1 MIHSMVR
8 MVLPARQLNEV
19 MGILAPMV
27 QRIRTEEG
35 CVDCQ
40 LHKDVLEE
48 NVVILEETWASEADL
63 ERHIRSQ
70 DYRQLLLIME
80 LAKARPEVR
89 FDTVSRSTGFET
101 IQKIRE

>member
-8 MVLPARQLNEV
+8 MVLPARQVNEV

-35 CVDCQ
+35 CVNCQ
-40 LHKDVLEE
+40 LHQDVLED

>member
-8 MVLPARQLNEV
+8 MVLPARQLKEV

-27 QRIRTEEG
+27 QRIKTEEG

-40 LHKDVLEE
+40 LHQDVLED